1 MAEKSSSMPFPIDK
15 RVDGNDCEKGL
26 RNQRN
31 LLSAFFLIASLA
43 VFGCA
48 HAPGKTKAEAPAISQ
63 EEKPASEGVE
73 NSDQKKNSNKDTPT
87 KFRPPKNPTQPY
99 YFKKFQKKRRFKKR
113 RKIKTRVA

>member
-1 MAEKSSSMPFPIDK
+1 MAEEPSLIPFQIDERK
-15 RVDGNDCEKGL
+15 DSNDCEKEL
-26 RNQRN
+26 RNHRN
-31 LLSAFFLIASLA
+31 LLRALFIILPLA